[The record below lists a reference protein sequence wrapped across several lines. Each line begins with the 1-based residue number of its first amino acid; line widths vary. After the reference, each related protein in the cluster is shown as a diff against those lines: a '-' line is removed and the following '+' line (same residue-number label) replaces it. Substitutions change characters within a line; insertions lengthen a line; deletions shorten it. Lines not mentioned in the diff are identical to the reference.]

1 MKKRGLETG
10 ELLVVLALMLI
21 IIVILTVFFTT
32 DFWTKVFS

>member
-32 DFWTKVFS
+32 DFWTKVFA